1 MNIAIAM
8 LYAVSSST
16 LLAVALSFLRGG
28 LSPLS
33 AAISISFGL
42 FVASATTWSGRSES
56 PRAAQPP
63 SPWEWAAI
71 VAFALVG
78 LRMFLWV
85 VFIEG
90 DEIKVLSPNNL
101 GDLSLHLTYVRYLA
115 SGVSFWPDN
124 PIFTGAPLT
133 YPIGVD
139 FFHSL
144 LTLVGLDVFRGFV
157 WIGLAGS
164 FLTGAALWRWG
175 RGFTVFGFLANGGF
189 FAIAIF
195 STGKLVDF
203 QADFAWKSIA
213 LALFAT
219 QRGFLFA
226 LPAGLFLL
234 CSWRARFFG
243 GDGPLLPRWGE
254 VLLYAA
260 LPLFHFHT
268 FLFLSVLLGAW
279 FLMQLIGPAL
289 GSAPPP
295 PAHPFYSSKARREL
309 IVLVAAAFVPATI
322 LVWFITG
329 GLHGGHVLGWK
340 PGWMWDDY
348 KFLEWCR
355 ANFGEPVEIR
365 AKALFW
371 PMNFGALP
379 IFVAALVVVLVRER
393 DTWARAVVFPSLLLF
408 LTCCFVKFAPWDW
421 DNTKLMVWSYL
432 AILPFLWSKLVAEW
446 PTWGRAVSG
455 VVLFGSGFLSTV
467 GGVDGTHE
475 GAIAGRP
482 ELGYAIARRS
492 ELDGTMHAVRGLPV
506 NERFAGAPT
515 YNHPLLLCGRKMA
528 MGYIGHVASHGLDP
542 ALIEATTAKLNAL
555 MNGDPGWRALANDL
569 QVRYLFWGA
578 NEESVYPNSEQ
589 PWKEET
595 LRVAFGDWG
604 AIYDLQAPA
613 ARAAGGSGIA
623 E

>member
-1 MNIAIAM
+1 MNFAIAI

-16 LLAVALSFLRGG
+16 LLAVALSFFRGG

-42 FVASATTWSGRSES
+42 LVASATAWSGRRSS
-56 PRAAQPP
+56 AAAQPP

-71 VAFALVG
+71 VTFALVC
-78 LRMFLWV
+78 LRIFLWV
-85 VFIEG
+85 VIVQG
-90 DEIKVLSPNNL
+90 DDIKVLSPNNL
-101 GDLSLHLTYVRYLA
+101 GDLSLHLTYIRYLA

-144 LTLVGLDVFRGFV
+144 LTLLGLDVFRGFV

-175 RGFTVFGFLANGGF
+175 RGFAVFGFLANGGL
-189 FAIAIF
+189 FAFAIF
-195 STGKLVDF
+195 SNWKLADF
-203 QADFAWKSIA
+203 QAEFAWKSFA

-219 QRGFLFA
+219 QRGLLFA

-234 CSWRARFFG
+234 SSWRARFFG
-243 GDGPLLPRWGE
+243 GDGPMLPRWGE
-254 VLLYAA
+254 VLLYAS

-268 FLFLSVLLGAW
+268 FLFLSVLLGVW
-279 FLMQLIGPAL
+279 FLMQLVRAAQPSL
-289 GSAPPP
+289 LSAPD
-295 PAHPFYSSKARREL
+295 HPLYRPEARREL

-329 GLHGGHVLGWK
+329 GLHGGHMLGWK
-340 PGWMWDDY
+340 PGWMWDDAP
-348 KFLEWCR
+348 FLEWCR
-355 ANFGEPVEIR
+355 ANFRGSAETH

-379 IFVAALVVVLVRER
+379 IFVAALIVVLVRER
-393 DTWARAVVFPSLLLF
+393 DTWARAIVFPSLLIFVL
-408 LTCCFVKFAPWDW
+408 CCFVKFAPWEW

-432 AILPFLWSKLVAEW
+432 AILPFLWSKLLVEW
-446 PTWGRAVSG
+446 PAWGRVLAG
-455 VVLFGSGFLSTV
+455 VVLFSSGFLSTL
-467 GGVDGTHE
+467 GGIDGSHK
-475 GAIAGRP
+475 
-482 ELGYAIARRS
+482 GYSIARRS
-492 ELDGTMHAVRGLPV
+492 ELDGTMHAVLQLPV

-528 MGYIGHVASHGLDP
+528 MGYLGHVSSHGLDY
-542 ALIEATTAKLNAL
+542 AQVAAKLNAL
-555 MNGDPGWRALANDL
+555 MNGDPGWRALAEEL

-578 NEESVYPNSEQ
+578 NEEEVYPNSEQ

-604 AIYDLQAPA
+604 AIYDLQSPA
-613 ARAAGGSGIA
+613 APPAATLGIS

>member
-1 MNIAIAM
+1 MNVAIAI

-42 FVASATTWSGRSES
+42 LVASATAWSGRRSS
-56 PRAAQPP
+56 PEAAQPP

-71 VAFALVG
+71 VAFALVC
-78 LRMFLWV
+78 LRIFLWV
-85 VFIEG
+85 VIVQG
-90 DEIKVLSPNNL
+90 DDIKVLSPNNL

-144 LTLVGLDVFRGFV
+144 LTVLGLDVFRGFV

-175 RGFTVFGFLANGGF
+175 RGFAVFGFLANGGLFAFTF
-189 FAIAIF
+189 FSHWQLA
-195 STGKLVDF
+195 DF
-203 QADFAWKSIA
+203 QAEFAWKSFA
-213 LALFAT
+213 LALLAT
-219 QRGFLFA
+219 QRGLLFA

-234 CSWRARFFG
+234 SSWRARFFG
-243 GDGPLLPRWGE
+243 GDGPMLPRWGE
-254 VLLYAA
+254 VLLYAS

-279 FLMQLIGPAL
+279 FLMQMVRAVQASAL
-289 GSAPPP
+289 PD
-295 PAHPFYSSKARREL
+295 HPLYLPEARRQL

-329 GLHGGHVLGWK
+329 GLHGGHLLGWK
-340 PGWMWDDY
+340 PGWMWDDPP
-348 KFLEWCR
+348 FLQWCR
-355 ANFGEPVEIR
+355 VNFGEPAITR
-365 AKALFW
+365 AAALFW

-379 IFVAALVVVLVRER
+379 IFVAALMVVLVRER
-393 DTWARAVVFPSLLLF
+393 DTWARAIVFPSLLMF
-408 LTCCFVKFAPWDW
+408 LLCCFVKFAPWEW

-432 AILPFLWSKLVAEW
+432 AILPFLWSKLLVEW
-446 PTWGRAVSG
+446 PAWGRVLAG
-455 VVLFGSGFLSTV
+455 VMLFGSGFLSTL
-467 GGVDGTHE
+467 GGIDGSYK
-475 GAIAGRP
+475 
-482 ELGYAIARRS
+482 GYSIARRS
-492 ELDGTMHAVRGLPV
+492 ELDGTMHAVLHLPV

-528 MGYIGHVASHGLDP
+528 MGYLGHVSSHGLDYAP
-542 ALIEATTAKLNAL
+542 VAAKLDAL
-555 MNGDPGWRALANDL
+555 MNGDPAWRTLADEL
-569 QVRYLFWGA
+569 QVRYLFWGT
-578 NEESVYPNSEQ
+578 NEDEVYPNSEQ

-595 LRVAFGDWG
+595 LRIAFGDWG
-604 AIYDLQAPA
+604 AIYDLQSPAPPPTA
-613 ARAAGGSGIA
+613 PERS